1 MQQVEQGKVD
11 LNADVNKY
19 IDFKIPPFEGK
30 PITVLNLMTHTPGF
44 EEQVKDLITLGEKTQ
59 VPYDT
64 LLKRWTP
71 KRIYAPGTTPAYS
84 NYGASLAGYIVQRT
98 SGEPFDAYL
107 EHHIFGPLG
116 MAHSSFRQPLP
127 ANLKPLM
134 AEGYVSGKDKPYG
147 YEFVNAAPAG
157 ALAASGDDMGRFM
170 IAHLQNGTYNGQQI
184 LQPAT
189 AQLMHSRANSP
200 FAAGDG
206 MAHGFYETNI
216 NGMRVIAHGGDTVAF
231 HSDLHLFLDK
241 KVGIFVSF
249 NSAGKEGAAGPL
261 RNAIF
266 ENFADRY
273 FPEAPN
279 AVQKADPNGA
289 KADAEKLAG
298 VYSTTRGSRSNF
310 LAVVDLIGQAKVG
323 VDSDGNPLIADA
335 KGLNGQPRKWTHI
348 GPMLWRD
355 ADGHDLL
362 TANVAEGKATRFSY
376 GELAPIIDY
385 DRTPGYRSSAW
396 ILPLLYCSLAILFLT
411 VVLWPTRLLVRRKYK
426 AELGLTGRQLWA
438 YRSSRIAALV
448 ILLILGGWIWALSM
462 LFGDLGNEASF
473 NSVAAAARAAQHS
486 RLHRRL
492 RGDVLVCLQR
502 LAQQMALDRQGVEH
516 PARDRVGDDPVH
528 RPCLQAGRAGDQLLM
543 GALRLAYRV
552 ETHALSAP
560 FRISGFVFETSDV
573 VVVELSDGEFTGH
586 GEAAGVYY
594 LGDDSAHIVAELE
607 AHRDAIENCATREEL
622 RALMPRGGA
631 RNAVDCAMWELE
643 AKRGGAPARH
653 LAGIGKTQ
661 PLITTF
667 TLGADDPEAMARRR
681 AALCLRQG
689 DQGQADGRAPTRH

>member
-1 MQQVEQGKVD
+1 MRKAAAFVAAILGAAFLSGAAAQTTQPTLVPKAKLKTESLPAAPGAAQQNTSTHALTADDLNTWLDGYMPYAIGNGDIPGAVVVVVKDGQVLTERGYGYANVAKKTKVDPKTTLFRPGSISKLFTWTALMQQVEQGKVD

-59 VPYDT
+59 VPFDT

-71 KRIYAPGTTPAYS
+71 RRIYAPGTTPAYS

-116 MAHSSFRQPLP
+116 MAHSTFRQPLP
-127 ANLKPLM
+127 ANLKSLM

-189 AQLMHSRANSP
+189 AQLMHSRANTP
-200 FAAGDG
+200 FPAGDG

-241 KVGIFVSF
+241 NVGIFVSF

-261 RNAIF
+261 RNAVF

-273 FPEAPN
+273 FPEAPD

-289 KADAEKLAG
+289 KADAEKLSG

-310 LAVVDLIGQAKVG
+310 LAIVDLIGQAKVG

-362 TANVAEGKATRFSY
+362 TATAQDGKATRFSY

-385 DRTPGYRSSAW
+385 ARTPGYRSSAW
-396 ILPLLYCSLAILFLT
+396 ILPLLYCSLAILFVT

-426 AELGLTGRQLWA
+426 AELGLAGRQLWA
-438 YRSSRIAALV
+438 YRSSRIAALL

-473 NSVAAAARAAQHS
+473 NSLLLLLELLSTVGFIAAFAVMCWYAYNAWRNNWRWTGKVWS
-486 RLHRRL
+486 IL
-492 RGDVLVCLQR
+492 LVIASGTILYVGLVFKLVG
-502 LAQQMALDRQGVEH
+502 LATN
-516 PARDRVGDDPVH
+516 
-528 RPCLQAGRAGDQLLM
+528 
-543 GALRLAYRV
+543 Y
-552 ETHALSAP
+552 
-560 FRISGFVFETSDV
+560 
-573 VVVELSDGEFTGH
+573 
-586 GEAAGVYY
+586 
-594 LGDDSAHIVAELE
+594 
-607 AHRDAIENCATREEL
+607 
-622 RALMPRGGA
+622 
-631 RNAVDCAMWELE
+631 
-643 AKRGGAPARH
+643 
-653 LAGIGKTQ
+653 
-661 PLITTF
+661 
-667 TLGADDPEAMARRR
+667 
-681 AALCLRQG
+681 
-689 DQGQADGRAPTRH
+689 

>member
-1 MQQVEQGKVD
+1 MDMRKAAAFFAAVLGAAFLSGAAAQTTQPTLIPTPKLKTETLPAVPGAAQQNASTHPLSADDLNTWLDGYMPYAIGKGDIPGAVVVVVKDGQVLTERGYGYADLAKKTKVDPKTTLFRPGSISKLFTWTALMQQVEQGKVD

-30 PITVLNLMTHTPGF
+30 PVTVLNLMTHTPGF

-59 VPYDT
+59 VPFDT
-64 LLKRWTP
+64 LLRRWTP

-116 MAHSSFRQPLP
+116 MAHSTFRQPLP

-184 LQPAT
+184 LRPAT
-189 AQLMHSRANSP
+189 AQLMHARANMP
-200 FAAGDG
+200 FPAGDG

-231 HSDLHLFLDK
+231 HSDLHLFLAK
-241 KVGIFVSF
+241 NVGIFVSF

-261 RNAIF
+261 RNTIF

-273 FPEAPN
+273 FPEAPD
-279 AVQKADPNGA
+279 AVQKAVPSGA

-362 TANVAEGKATRFSY
+362 SATVADGKATRFSY

-385 DRTPGYRSSAW
+385 DRTPGFRSSAW

-426 AELGLTGRQLWA
+426 AELGLAGRQLWA

-448 ILLILGGWIWALSM
+448 ILLILGGWVWALSL

-473 NSVAAAARAAQHS
+473 NSILLLLELLSTIGFIAAFAVMCWYAYNAWRNKWRWTGKVWS
-486 RLHRRL
+486 IL
-492 RGDVLVCLQR
+492 LVIASGTILYVGLVFKLVG
-502 LAQQMALDRQGVEH
+502 LATN
-516 PARDRVGDDPVH
+516 
-528 RPCLQAGRAGDQLLM
+528 
-543 GALRLAYRV
+543 Y
-552 ETHALSAP
+552 
-560 FRISGFVFETSDV
+560 
-573 VVVELSDGEFTGH
+573 
-586 GEAAGVYY
+586 
-594 LGDDSAHIVAELE
+594 
-607 AHRDAIENCATREEL
+607 
-622 RALMPRGGA
+622 
-631 RNAVDCAMWELE
+631 
-643 AKRGGAPARH
+643 
-653 LAGIGKTQ
+653 
-661 PLITTF
+661 
-667 TLGADDPEAMARRR
+667 
-681 AALCLRQG
+681 
-689 DQGQADGRAPTRH
+689 